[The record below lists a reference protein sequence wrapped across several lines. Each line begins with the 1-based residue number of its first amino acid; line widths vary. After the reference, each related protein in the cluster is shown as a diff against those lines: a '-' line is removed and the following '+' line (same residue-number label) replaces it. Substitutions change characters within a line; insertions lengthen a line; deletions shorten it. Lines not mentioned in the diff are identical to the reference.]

1 MISMM
6 ELMEE
11 KTPLTKNTDKKK
23 GMTLVEVMAAMAIL
37 SILFAAISGLMIN
50 TVKIE
55 DRSNV
60 LLDNSSIIKAIMLVF
75 ETDSDS
81 SNDSENINNERFNQL
96 KPINDG
102 EIKTTIINFDTI
114 EGMQDQLINGTISLV
129 GKYKAKISIEKLRG
143 KKLYKISTTLTNTLK
158 QQSIEKEIIINRQ

>member
-129 GKYKAKISIEKLRG
+129 GKYKAEISIEKLRG

>member
-114 EGMQDQLINGTISLV
+114 EGMQEQLINGTISLV
-129 GKYKAKISIEKLRG
+129 GKYKAEISIEKLRG

>member
-6 ELMEE
+6 EPMEE

-102 EIKTTIINFDTI
+102 DIKTTIINFDTI

-129 GKYKAKISIEKLRG
+129 GKYKAKIGIEKLRG

>member
-6 ELMEE
+6 EPMEE
-11 KTPLTKNTDKKK
+11 KIPLTKNTDKKK

-102 EIKTTIINFDTI
+102 DIKTTIINFDTI
-114 EGMQDQLINGTISLV
+114 EVMQDQLINGTISLV
-129 GKYKAKISIEKLRG
+129 GKYKAEISIEKLRG

>member
-75 ETDSDS
+75 ETDSDIG
-81 SNDSENINNERFNQL
+81 NDSENINNERFNQL

-102 EIKTTIINFDTI
+102 DIKTTIINFDTI

-129 GKYKAKISIEKLRG
+129 GKYKAEISIEKLRG

>member
-6 ELMEE
+6 ELMEK
-11 KTPLTKNTDKKK
+11 KTLSIKNTNRKK
-23 GMTLVEVMAAMAIL
+23 GMTLVEIMAAMAIL

-102 EIKTTIINFDTI
+102 DIKTTIINFDTI

-129 GKYKAKISIEKLRG
+129 GKYKAEISIEKLRG

>member
-102 EIKTTIINFDTI
+102 DIKTTIINFDTI

-129 GKYKAKISIEKLRG
+129 GKYKAEISIEKLRG

>member
-60 LLDNSSIIKAIMLVF
+60 LLDNSSIIKAIMIVF
-75 ETDSDS
+75 ETDSDIG
-81 SNDSENINNERFNQL
+81 NDSENINNERFNQL

-102 EIKTTIINFDTI
+102 DIKTTIINFDTI

-129 GKYKAKISIEKLRG
+129 GKYKAEISIEKLRG

>member
-6 ELMEE
+6 EPMEE

-102 EIKTTIINFDTI
+102 DIKTTIINFDTI

-129 GKYKAKISIEKLRG
+129 GKYKAEISIEKLRG

>member
-50 TVKIE
+50 TIKIE

-129 GKYKAKISIEKLRG
+129 GKYKAEISIEKLRG